1 LKEGYDLLERGRRV
15 GYLLAKVASSL
26 LLRLTGGVEVAG
38 AEFVPRRG
46 PLILVANHQSLL
58 DPLALMAAMPREI
71 TFLAAAYLFRIPV
84 VGLVIRAVGAMPVR
98 GEEADLRSL
107 RKSLALLREGKAIG
121 LFPEGGVSRPGEL
134 RPFMPGWAYL
144 ALKSGAPVLPVVLRG
159 SSKVLPAGTFIPRPG
174 RIRIEVL
181 PPIAFAQKNKIAHC
195 DLVHLNEILQ
205 EKFKKSL
212 AAG

>member
-1 LKEGYDLLERGRRV
+1 MLL
-15 GYLLAKVASSL
+15 S
-26 LLRLTGGVEVAG
+26 LTGGVEIVG
-38 AEFVPRRG
+38 ADLVPRRG

-71 TFLAAAYLFRIPV
+71 TFLAAAYLFRLPV

-98 GEEADLRSL
+98 GEEGDLRSL

-144 ALKSGAPVLPVVLRG
+144 ALKSGAPVVPVILYG
-159 SSKVLPAGTFIPRPG
+159 SSKVLPAGAFIPRPG
-174 RIRIEVL
+174 RICIKVL
-181 PPIAFAQKNKIAHC
+181 PPVAFAPKKKIVQG
-195 DLVHLNEILQ
+195 DLERLNTILR
-205 EKFKKSL
+205 ERFAERL
-212 AAG
+212 AAE

>member
-1 LKEGYDLLERGRRV
+1 LLERGRRA
-15 GYLLAKVASSL
+15 GYLLAKAGSSL
-26 LLRLTGGVEVAG
+26 LLSLTGGVEIVG
-38 AEFVPRRG
+38 ADLVPRRG

-71 TFLAAAYLFRIPV
+71 TFLAAAYLFRLPV

-98 GEEADLRSL
+98 GEEGDLRSL

-144 ALKSGAPVLPVVLRG
+144 ALKSGAPVVPVILYG
-159 SSKVLPAGTFIPRPG
+159 SSKVLPAGAFIPRPG
-174 RIRIEVL
+174 RICIKVL
-181 PPIAFAQKNKIAHC
+181 PPVAFAPKKKIVQG
-195 DLVHLNEILQ
+195 DLERLNTILR
-205 EKFKKSL
+205 ERFAERL
-212 AAG
+212 AAE